1 MTTQAKLHSRGGL
14 YIEDFEARAFIERK
28 PSGTVPQMDNMLFS
42 NMTLTSQPRHS
53 EAHVCGTLTAWGR
66 RLVNAPF
73 TLGSMIGI
81 SVRDTTL
88 SPTIANPG
96 FTEVRFPAPHFAGDS
111 GRRTTLVPSER
122 EFGSRQAFM
131 KRRYREV

>member
-14 YIEDFEARAFIERK
+14 YFEDSEARAFIKRK
-28 PSGTVPQMDNMLFS
+28 RSGTVPQMDNMLFS
-42 NMTLTSQPRHS
+42 NMTLTLQPRHI
-53 EAHVCGTLTAWGR
+53 EAQVCGAQTAWGR
-66 RLVNAPF
+66 PLANAPF

-96 FTEVRFPAPHFAGDS
+96 FIEVRFPAPHFAGDS
-111 GRRTTLVPSER
+111 GRRTTLLPSGR
-122 EFGSRQAFM
+122 EFGMRRAFM